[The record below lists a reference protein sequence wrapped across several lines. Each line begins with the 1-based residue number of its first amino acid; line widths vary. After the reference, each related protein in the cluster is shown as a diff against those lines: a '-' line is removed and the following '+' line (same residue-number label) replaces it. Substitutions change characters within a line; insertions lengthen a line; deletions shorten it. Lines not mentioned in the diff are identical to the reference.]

1 MQTITRR
8 APEGAA
14 RRVCPEMYATQLFL
28 LCCMMYIIGVF
39 GRMSYSAVAVE
50 LITSEGFTKSQ
61 AGLIG
66 TALFAAY
73 GACQILSGFLGDKI
87 PPRKMVFAGV
97 FGSAVLNLGM
107 GTADDYR
114 GMLVLWAAN
123 GVFQSFIW
131 PPVFKVFSEV
141 LPPSY
146 RKRACANAAATNPI
160 ATVLTYLFA
169 AFALHALGWR
179 SVFLLSGALMAAASL
194 YWLRR
199 MAWYEREIGAHG
211 QVEHITLTPQE
222 QASGGSL
229 MQVLAVSGVLYALI
243 AAVTH
248 GMLRDGIQAW
258 VPTFMAEN
266 FRFGAS
272 VSTAMAVLLPL
283 VNITGVFLTKFISRR
298 WIRNELNGTAAF
310 FAVDLLALAA
320 LAALCRT
327 SAAGSLIMMMLAST
341 CMIGANVMLINIM
354 PIHFGAIGRAST
366 VTGVL
371 NCSAYIGSA
380 LSSYGI
386 GKVADLFGWQAA
398 VCVWLGFSAVSLITA
413 LLGAR
418 RWGRYRRQI

>member
-8 APEGAA
+8 APEGAM
-14 RRVCPEMYATQLFL
+14 RRVCPEMYATRLFL

-73 GACQILSGFLGDKI
+73 GACQLLSGFLGDKI

-97 FGSAVLNLGM
+97 FGSAVLNFGM
-107 GTADDYR
+107 GIADDYR

-179 SVFLLSGALMAAASL
+179 SVFLLSGALMAAASF

-229 MQVLAVSGVLYALI
+229 MQVLAMSGVLYALI

-258 VPTFMAEN
+258 VPTFMTEN

-398 VCVWLGFSAVSLITA
+398 VCVWLGFSAVSLVTA

-418 RWGRYRRQI
+418 RWGRYRGQI

>member
-1 MQTITRR
+1 MPHHR
-8 APEGAA
+8 
-14 RRVCPEMYATQLFL
+14 
-28 LCCMMYIIGVF
+28 
-39 GRMSYSAVAVE
+39 
-50 LITSEGFTKSQ
+50 
-61 AGLIG
+61 
-66 TALFAAY
+66 
-73 GACQILSGFLGDKI
+73 
-87 PPRKMVFAGV
+87 
-97 FGSAVLNLGM
+97 
-107 GTADDYR
+107 
-114 GMLVLWAAN
+114 
-123 GVFQSFIW
+123 
-131 PPVFKVFSEV
+131 
-141 LPPSY
+141 
-146 RKRACANAAATNPI
+146 
-160 ATVLTYLFA
+160 
-169 AFALHALGWR
+169 
-179 SVFLLSGALMAAASL
+179 FLLSGALMAAASF

-229 MQVLAVSGVLYALI
+229 MQVLAMSGVLYALI

-258 VPTFMAEN
+258 VPTFMTEN

-310 FAVDLLALAA
+310 FAVDLLALAV

-398 VCVWLGFSAVSLITA
+398 VCVWLGFSAVSLVTA

>member
-14 RRVCPEMYATQLFL
+14 RRVCPEMYATRLFL

-107 GTADDYR
+107 GIADDYR

-179 SVFLLSGALMAAASL
+179 SVFLL
-194 YWLRR
+194 
-199 MAWYEREIGAHG
+199 
-211 QVEHITLTPQE
+211 
-222 QASGGSL
+222 
-229 MQVLAVSGVLYALI
+229 SGVLYALI

-398 VCVWLGFSAVSLITA
+398 VCVWLGFSAVSLVTA

>member
-8 APEGAA
+8 APEGAM
-14 RRVCPEMYATQLFL
+14 RRVCPEMYATRLFL

-73 GACQILSGFLGDKI
+73 GACQLLSGFLGDKI

-97 FGSAVLNLGM
+97 FGSAVLNFGM
-107 GTADDYR
+107 GIADDYR

-179 SVFLLSGALMAAASL
+179 SVFLLSGALMAAASF

-229 MQVLAVSGVLYALI
+229 MQVLAMSGVLYALI
-243 AAVTH
+243 TAVTH
-248 GMLRDGIQAW
+248 SMLRDGIQAW
-258 VPTFMAEN
+258 VPTFMTEN

-398 VCVWLGFSAVSLITA
+398 VCVWLGFSAVSLVTA

>member
-8 APEGAA
+8 APEGAM
-14 RRVCPEMYATQLFL
+14 RRVCPEMYATRLFL

-179 SVFLLSGALMAAASL
+179 SVFLLSGALMAAASF

-229 MQVLAVSGVLYALI
+229 MQVLAMSGVLYALI

-258 VPTFMAEN
+258 VPTFMTEN

-272 VSTAMAVLLPL
+272 ISTAMAVLLPL

-398 VCVWLGFSAVSLITA
+398 VCVWLGFSAVSLVTA

>member
-14 RRVCPEMYATQLFL
+14 RRVCPEMYATRLFL

-107 GTADDYR
+107 GIADDYR
-114 GMLVLWAAN
+114 GMLILWAAN

-179 SVFLLSGALMAAASL
+179 SVFLL
-194 YWLRR
+194 
-199 MAWYEREIGAHG
+199 
-211 QVEHITLTPQE
+211 
-222 QASGGSL
+222 
-229 MQVLAVSGVLYALI
+229 SGVLYALI

-398 VCVWLGFSAVSLITA
+398 VCVWLGFSAVSLVTA